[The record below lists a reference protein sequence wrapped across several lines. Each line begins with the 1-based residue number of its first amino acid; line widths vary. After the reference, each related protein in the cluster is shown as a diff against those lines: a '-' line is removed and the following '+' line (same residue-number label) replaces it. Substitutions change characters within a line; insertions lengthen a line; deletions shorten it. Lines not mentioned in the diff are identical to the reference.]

1 MVGDKVLN
9 HPNRKMID
17 RFFINGRTPE
27 YVAMW
32 LRNKYQQSHREWISS
47 RKFKRL
53 INPENIKYQISV
65 VTLEKY
71 RNMFMYD
78 RNTKQYKKKQENEK
92 VKFRASR
99 LAEIE

>member
-1 MVGDKVLN
+1 MVGDKVRN

-32 LRNKYQQSHREWISS
+32 LKNKYPHTQ
-47 RKFKRL
+47 
-53 INPENIKYQISV
+53 PENIKYQISV

-71 RNMFMYD
+71 QNVFL
-78 RNTKQYKKKQENEK
+78 
-92 VKFRASR
+92 F
-99 LAEIE
+99 EIRWK